1 MEAMDIVEA
10 NYIKEIVAKGLR
22 EDGRK
27 SMDFRDIKVTKGVL
41 GNAEGSAQVELGMTK
56 VLAGV
61 KMSIEE
67 PMDDTPNMGNFMVSA
82 ELLPLASENYETG
95 PPSPESIELARVVDR
110 GIRAGGCIDL
120 ESLLIEEGKV
130 WTVFADI
137 YVLNY
142 DGNLFDAASIAV
154 MSALADTKVPKVEN
168 GEAKREDRSVKLKLN
183 NIVSSCTFGKF
194 NSTIMLDTNAS
205 EEKAMDGRITIATDG
220 KAIRAIQK
228 GLKGGFF
235 KNEIE
240 DAMNIA
246 LEKHE
251 FLKGVI
257 TGE

>member
-10 NYIKEIVAKGLR
+10 NHIKELVAKGLR
-22 EDGRK
+22 EDGRGE
-27 SMDFRDIKVTKGVL
+27 MDFRRIKITKGVL
-41 GNAEGSAQVELGMTK
+41 GNAEGSAQVELGLTK

-61 KMSIEE
+61 KLSIEE

-110 GIRAGGCIDL
+110 GIRAGNCIDL
-120 ESLLIEEGKV
+120 EGLFIEEGKV

-154 MSALADTKVPKVEN
+154 MSALADTKVPRIEN
-168 GEAKREDRSVKLKLN
+168 GEAIREDRTARLKLN

-194 NSTIMLDTNAS
+194 NNKILLDTSAS
-205 EEKAMDGRITIATDG
+205 EEKAMDGRLTIAVDG
-220 KAIRAIQK
+220 NAIRAMQK

-240 DAMNIA
+240 ELMDIA
-246 LEKHE
+246 LEKHS
-251 FLKGVI
+251 FLKDII